1 MNATTI
7 YYFPKNTFWKKMH
20 ISVKKKKEEEKKVQ
34 AGMAIPLT

>member
-7 YYFPKNTFWKKMH
+7 YYFPKNTFLEKDAYFG
-20 ISVKKKKEEEKKVQ
+20 KKKKEEEKKVQ